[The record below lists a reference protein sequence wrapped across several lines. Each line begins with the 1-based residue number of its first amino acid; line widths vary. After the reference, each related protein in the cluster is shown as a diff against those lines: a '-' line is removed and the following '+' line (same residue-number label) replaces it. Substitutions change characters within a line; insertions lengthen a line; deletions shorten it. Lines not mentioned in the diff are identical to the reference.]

1 MSLVELTS
9 ENEILIGKQKYIVDN
24 FDLFYS
30 VIQGEKYNLK
40 VKHYP
45 NGKYKKVYCNFKS
58 FKVPFPHAP
67 LYRQMNYAQF
77 LPDRER
83 EKYLKEKERESCKRS
98 IEIIKDISRLNLD
111 MNIFIT
117 LTIDPEKLDS
127 SSPSDVYDKLKNFLK
142 NLVYRD
148 GLKYLLVPEYHKK
161 DAKIHFHGLI
171 NDKLTLIDSGTFKVR
186 GFKKPMRLAK
196 IKRKG
201 LENQIECKVYNIK
214 EWTLG
219 FSTAIILEHNEKA
232 VNYVTKYLSK
242 ELDDMINKNY
252 YPPRA
257 FDRRYF
263 SSKNIQRYPDIELRS
278 IPYEEYRDLNVKEYE
293 NKYTEFKYKY
303 IDNFTE
309 KK

>member
-1 MSLVELTS
+1 
-9 ENEILIGKQKYIVDN
+9 
-24 FDLFYS
+24 
-30 VIQGEKYNLK
+30 
-40 VKHYP
+40 
-45 NGKYKKVYCNFKS
+45 
-58 FKVPFPHAP
+58 
-67 LYRQMNYAQF
+67 MNYAQF

-83 EKYLKEKERESCKRS
+83 EKYLKEKEKENCKRA
-98 IEIIKDISRLNLD
+98 IEVIKDISRLNPD

-127 SSPSDVYDKLKNFLK
+127 SSSSDVYPKLKNFLSNYVQTK
-142 NLVYRD
+142 

-161 DAKIHFHGLI
+161 DEKIHFHGLI
-171 NDKLTLIDSGTFKVR
+171 NDKFTLVDSGTFKVR
-186 GFKKPMRLAK
+186 GFKKPMCLAK

-201 LENQIECKVYNIK
+201 LENQIDKPVYNIK

-219 FSTAIILEHNEKA
+219 FSTAIKLDSNEEA

-242 ELDDMINKNY
+242 ELDDMINKSW

-263 SSKNIQRYPDIELRS
+263 SSKNIQRYPDIELHS
-278 IPYEEYRDLNVKEYE
+278 VPYEEYKNLNVKEYD
-293 NKYTEFKYKY
+293 NPYNDYKYKY
-303 IDNFTE
+303 IDNFTV